1 MQPYTVPR
9 CPLARR
15 GGLGESTRVGTFV
28 LALHSHLPY
37 CRGAGRWPH
46 GEEWIHEAV
55 LGTYLPLLV
64 LLHDLRDAGVPYRIV
79 IGLTPVLI
87 EQLADRDIDVRNLEY
102 IDDQL
107 RRAEKDVRR
116 FLDSADHGRAALA
129 DFYVGS
135 YRRLRRAYVDRF
147 GRNLVGAFADLAR
160 TGHVE
165 ILTSAATH
173 GYLPLLDR
181 PSVEAQLSIGRRST
195 KRLTGLEPTGI
206 WLPECAY
213 RPGLEVPLAAH
224 GITHFFTDAALL
236 PGHARPAGEV
246 ARRRGQS
253 ELGRWAPHEARV
265 QVAPV
270 AEATDVDLLRPYYV
284 GDSDVV
290 AIARHDRVSGQV
302 WSAFMGYPG
311 DPEYREFHRKD
322 TTSGLRYWRVT
333 SVHKGLGE
341 KEDYAPGRAAERARE
356 HAAHFVEVVRGELAG
371 RTADGRDPLLAVTFD
386 SELFGHWWF
395 EGVDWLGLVLR
406 QLTASEIRVSTAAE
420 YLEREPP
427 RARVALAEG
436 SWGKNNDHST
446 WLNEGTGWMWDEL
459 ARLATEMSALRAGPP
474 IADPFR
480 ARAARQA
487 ARELLLAQSSD
498 WPFLVTTG
506 QAADYAVER
515 FRAHAHR
522 FRRAAALAREGDIDD
537 EVELRSLERADNPF
551 PDATLADFK
560 S

>member
-1 MQPYTVPR
+1 M
-9 CPLARR
+9 
-15 GGLGESTRVGTFV
+15 GTFV

-64 LLHDLRDAGVPYRIV
+64 LLHDLREAAVPYRIV
-79 IGLTPVLI
+79 IGLTPILI
-87 EQLADRDIDVRNLEY
+87 EQLADRDIIVRTLEY
-102 IDDQL
+102 IDDQVVRAEQDL
-107 RRAEKDVRR
+107 RRFTDAPDQ
-116 FLDSADHGRAALA
+116 GRAELA
-129 DFYVGS
+129 NFYVGS
-135 YRRLRRAYVDRF
+135 YRRLREAYRTRF
-147 GRNLVGAFADLAR
+147 GRDLVGAFADLAK

-173 GYLPLLDR
+173 GYLPLLDG
-181 PSVEAQLSIGRRST
+181 PSVEAQLRIGRRSSR
-195 KRLTGLEPTGI
+195 RLTGLDPTGI

-213 RPGLEVPLAAH
+213 KPGLERALAAH

-236 PGHARPAGEV
+236 PGHARPAGDV
-246 ARRRGQS
+246 QRRRGQS
-253 ELGRWAPHEARV
+253 ELGRWAPQEERDEV
-265 QVAPV
+265 VA
-270 AEATDVDLLRPYYV
+270 TSSTTSSDVDLLRPYYV

-290 AIARHDRVSGQV
+290 AIARHDRVSSQV
-302 WSAFMGYPG
+302 WSAFTGYPG
-311 DPEYREFHRKD
+311 DAQYREFHRKD

-341 KEDYAPGRAAERARE
+341 KEEYSPDRAAERARD
-356 HAAHFVEVVRGELAG
+356 HARHFVDVVRRELSG

-406 QLTASEIRVSTAAE
+406 ELTESDIRVATATE
-420 YLEREPP
+420 YLDREPP
-427 RARVALAEG
+427 KARIALSEG

-446 WLNEGTGWMWDEL
+446 WLNEGTAWMWDEL
-459 ARLATEMSALRAGPP
+459 HRLAREMDALRASAPRGD
-474 IADPFR
+474 AFR
-480 ARAARQA
+480 DRASRQA
-487 ARELLLAQSSD
+487 VRELLLAQSSD

-515 FRAHAHR
+515 FRSHVHR
-522 FRRAAALAREGDIDD
+522 FHRALALARDGNAVDD
-537 EVELRSLERADNPF
+537 ETEMRSLEHADNPF
-551 PDATLADFK
+551 PDAALADFE

>member
-1 MQPYTVPR
+1 MR
-9 CPLARR
+9 H
-15 GGLGESTRVGTFV
+15 VGTFV

-37 CRGAGRWPH
+37 ARGAGRWPH

-79 IGLTPVLI
+79 IGLTPILI
-87 EQLADRDIDVRNLEY
+87 EQLADRDINIRTLEY
-102 IDDQL
+102 IDDQVVRARKDL
-107 RRAEKDVRR
+107 RRFSD
-116 FLDSADHGRAALA
+116 ADDRAHAALA
-129 DFYVGS
+129 DFYVVS
-135 YRRLRRAYVDRF
+135 YGRLREAYRTRF
-147 GRNLVGAFADLAR
+147 GQNLVGAFADLAK

-181 PSVEAQLSIGRRST
+181 ASVEAQLRIGLRSSR
-195 KRLTGLEPTGI
+195 RLTGLDPTGI

-213 RPGLEVPLAAH
+213 APGLEKALAAS

-236 PGHARPAGEV
+236 PGHARPAGDV
-246 ARRRGQS
+246 PRRRGQS
-253 ELGRWAPHEARV
+253 ELGRWAPHEERV
-265 QVAPV
+265 QVAT
-270 AEATDVDLLRPYYV
+270 ASTTSSDVDLLRPYYV

-290 AIARHDRVSGQV
+290 AIARHDRVSSQV
-302 WSAFMGYPG
+302 WSAFTGYPG
-311 DPEYREFHRKD
+311 DAQYREFHRKD

-341 KEDYAPGRAAERARE
+341 KEEYSPSQAAERARE
-356 HAAHFVEVVRGELAG
+356 HARHFVNVIREELAG
-371 RTADGRDPLLAVTFD
+371 RSADGGDPLLAVTFD

-406 QLTASEIRVSTAAE
+406 ELTESDVRVATAAE
-420 YLEREPP
+420 YLDREPP
-427 RARVALAEG
+427 KERIALAEG

-446 WLNEGTGWMWDEL
+446 WLNEGTAWMWDEL
-459 ARLATEMSALRAGPP
+459 GHLARDMDGLGSSAPRG
-474 IADPFR
+474 DPFR
-480 ARAARQA
+480 DRAARQA
-487 ARELLLAQSSD
+487 MRELLLAQSSD

-515 FRAHAHR
+515 FRSHAHR
-522 FRRAAALAREGDIDD
+522 FRRAVALAYSGEARDD
-537 EVELRSLERADNPF
+537 EVELRSLEHADNPF
-551 PDATLADFK
+551 PDATLGDFRA
-560 S
+560 

>member
-1 MQPYTVPR
+1 M
-9 CPLARR
+9 
-15 GGLGESTRVGTFV
+15 GTFV

-79 IGLTPVLI
+79 IGLTPILI
-87 EQLADRDIDVRNLEY
+87 DQLADRDINVRTLEY
-102 IDDQL
+102 IDDQVV
-107 RRAEKDVRR
+107 RAEKDVRR
-116 FLDSADHGRAALA
+116 FTDAPDQGRAELA
-129 DFYVGS
+129 TFYVGS
-135 YRRLRRAYVDRF
+135 YRRLRDAYRTRF
-147 GRNLVGAFADLAR
+147 GRDLVGAFADLAK

-173 GYLPLLDR
+173 GYLPLLDP
-181 PSVEAQLSIGRRST
+181 PSVQSQLRIGRRSSR
-195 KRLTGLEPTGI
+195 RLTGLDPTGI

-213 RPGLEVPLAAH
+213 KPGLEKALAAH

-236 PGHARPAGEV
+236 PGHARPAGDV
-246 ARRRGQS
+246 RRRHGQS
-253 ELGRWAPHEARV
+253 ELGRWAPHEERV
-265 QVAPV
+265 QVIDP
-270 AEATDVDLLRPYYV
+270 TTTSDVDLLRPYYV
-284 GDSDVV
+284 GDSDVA
-290 AIARHDRVSGQV
+290 AIARHERVSSQV
-302 WSAFMGYPG
+302 WSAFTGYPG
-311 DPEYREFHRKD
+311 DGEYREFHRKD

-341 KEDYAPGRAAERARE
+341 KEEYSPNRAAERARD
-356 HAAHFVEVVRGELAG
+356 HAAHFVQVVRDELSG
-371 RTADGRDPLLAVTFD
+371 QSADGRDPLLAVTFD

-406 QLTASEIRVSTAAE
+406 ELTESEIRVATAAE
-420 YLEREPP
+420 YLDREPP
-427 RARVALAEG
+427 KERIALSEG

-446 WLNEGTGWMWDEL
+446 WLNEGTAWMWDDLSRL
-459 ARLATEMSALRAGPP
+459 AREMDGLRSSPP
-474 IADPFR
+474 REPFR
-480 ARAARQA
+480 DRASRQA
-487 ARELLLAQSSD
+487 VRELLLAQSSD

-515 FRAHAHR
+515 FRSHAHR
-522 FRRAAALAREGDIDD
+522 FRRAVALAQSGDAIED
-537 EVELRSLERADNPF
+537 ETELRSLEHADNPF
-551 PDATLADFK
+551 PDASLKDFE

>member
-1 MQPYTVPR
+1 M
-9 CPLARR
+9 
-15 GGLGESTRVGTFV
+15 GTFV

-64 LLHDLRDAGVPYRIV
+64 LLHDLRDAGAPYRIV
-79 IGLTPVLI
+79 VGLTPILL
-87 EQLADRDIDVRNLEY
+87 EQLADHDVDVRNLEY
-102 IDDQL
+102 IDDQI
-107 RRAEKDVRR
+107 RRAEKDLRR
-116 FLDSADHGRAALA
+116 FMDADDHARGALA
-129 DFYVGS
+129 DFYLDS
-135 YRRLRRAYVDRF
+135 YRRLREAYTRRF
-147 GRNLVGAFADLAR
+147 ARDLVGAFADLAR
-160 TGHVE
+160 SGHVE

-181 PSVEAQLSIGRRST
+181 PSVEAQLRIGRRST
-195 KRLTGLEPTGI
+195 KRLAGVDPTGI

-213 RPGLEVPLAAH
+213 APGLEDVLSQQ

-236 PGHARPAGEV
+236 PGHARPAGGV
-246 ARRRGQS
+246 VRRGGHS
-253 ELGRWAPHEARV
+253 ELARWAPHEARV
-265 QVAPV
+265 QVATEP
-270 AEATDVDLLRPYYV
+270 AATDVDLLRPYYV
-284 GDSDVV
+284 GESDVV

-311 DPEYREFHRKD
+311 DPQYREFHRKD

-333 SVHKGLGE
+333 SVHLGLGE
-341 KEDYAPGRAAERARE
+341 KADYSPGRAAERARE
-356 HAAHFVEVVRGELAG
+356 HAKHFVEVVRDELAS
-371 RTADGRDPLLAVTFD
+371 READGGDPLLAVTFD

-406 QLTASEIRVSTAAE
+406 GMSEAGVRVATAAE

-427 RARVALAEG
+427 RGRVALAEG

-446 WLNEGTGWMWDEL
+446 WRNEGTAWMWDEL
-459 ARLATEMSALRAGPP
+459 ARIARERDDLRASEPRG
-474 IADPFR
+474 DSFR
-480 ARAARQA
+480 ERAARQA
-487 ARELLLAQSSD
+487 TRELLLAQSSD

-522 FRRAAALAREGDIDD
+522 FRRAVALARGGNAYDD

-551 PDATLADFK
+551 PDASLADFAG
-560 S
+560 

>member
-1 MQPYTVPR
+1 
-9 CPLARR
+9 
-15 GGLGESTRVGTFV
+15 VGTFV

-64 LLHDLRDAGVPYRIV
+64 LLYDLRDAGVPYRIV
-79 IGLTPVLI
+79 IGLTPILI
-87 EQLADRDIDVRNLEY
+87 EQLADRDIIVRSLEY

-107 RRAEKDVRR
+107 LRAEQDVRR
-116 FLDSADHGRAALA
+116 FTDAPDQGRAELA
-129 DFYVGS
+129 NFYVGS
-135 YRRLRRAYVDRF
+135 YRRLREAYRTRF
-147 GRNLVGAFADLAR
+147 GRDMVGAFADLAK

-173 GYLPLLDR
+173 GYLPLLDG
-181 PSVEAQLSIGRRST
+181 PSIDAQLRIGRHSSR
-195 KRLTGLEPTGI
+195 RLTGLDPTGI

-213 RPGLEVPLAAH
+213 KPGLEKILGTH

-236 PGHARPAGEV
+236 PGHARPVGDV
-246 ARRRGQS
+246 RRRGQS
-253 ELGRWAPHEARV
+253 ELGRWALQEERDDF
-265 QVAPV
+265 VALSS
-270 AEATDVDLLRPYYV
+270 TSSDVDLLRPYYV

-290 AIARHDRVSGQV
+290 AIARHERVSSQV
-302 WSAFMGYPG
+302 WSAFTGYPG
-311 DPEYREFHRKD
+311 DAQYREFHRKD
-322 TTSGLRYWRVT
+322 TTSGLRYWSVT

-341 KEDYAPGRAAERARE
+341 KEEYSPDRAAERARD
-356 HAAHFVEVVRGELAG
+356 HARHFVDVVRRELSG

-406 QLTASEIRVSTAAE
+406 ELTESEIRVTTATE
-420 YLEREPP
+420 YLDREPP
-427 RARVALAEG
+427 KARIALSEG

-446 WLNEGTGWMWDEL
+446 WLNEGTAWMWDEL
-459 ARLATEMSALRAGPP
+459 HGLAREMDALRA
-474 IADPFR
+474 AASRRDAFSD
-480 ARAARQA
+480 RAARQA
-487 ARELLLAQSSD
+487 VRELLLAQSSD

-515 FRAHAHR
+515 FRSHVHR
-522 FRRAAALAREGDIDD
+522 FRRAVALARDGDATED
-537 EVELRSLERADNPF
+537 EVELRSLEHADNPF
-551 PDATLADFK
+551 PDAALTDFE